1 MKKYLFLLA
10 NLILAN
16 FLSAQDTI
24 PFKDPCFLYPLR
36 GGIYDFGPQQSTGLR
51 TFRYPPEYIHNKY
64 YIEHIVHSKD
74 GNGVEV
80 YGFAIT
86 SDSTL
91 PAELTVVLYRE
102 PIYRRGVLPIDSL
115 NCSDAF
121 YHKQMFYNYRWSNV
135 GYDSP
140 DTTTHSATAPCHI
153 YLFNSPVSVPDTFF
167 YKTTAKD
174 QPFSLR
180 ELSCYMDSS
189 YQTENSQ
196 GLPRGNGW
204 GGYSHYYPEGY
215 NQSGGYAFSTWGGI
229 FPILSLPCP
238 PASRPEIVE
247 SQQGSVRFA
256 WWEGDTNLYRI
267 AIHSYPDSTLLFL
280 SDTLT
285 DSTFH
290 LTDSLMA
297 HMGLPEG
304 RYYIRLQ
311 RACNYMDS
319 PFDTLLWSPWS
330 YARMFYYAPAP
341 VVIDNPD
348 LHAPLFSLSPNPAT
362 NTVTVECFGD
372 TEGDKWLQIL
382 DLEGREVYTQAFKQS
397 RNQTI
402 TIDVSTLA
410 PGVYLLRLHTP
421 QGSASKKLIIH

>member
-1 MKKYLFLLA
+1 MKKYLFLLVC
-10 NLILAN
+10 LMLAN

-24 PFKDPCFLYPLR
+24 PFLDPCFCYPFA
-36 GGIYDFGPQQSTGLR
+36 GGRQPADRSTGLR
-51 TFRYPPEYIHNKY
+51 TFSYPPEYIHNRY
-64 YIEHIVHSKD
+64 YIEHHVHSKD
-74 GNGVEV
+74 GGSVPV
-80 YGFAIT
+80 YGIAIT

-91 PAELTVVLYRE
+91 PAELTVGLYWE
-102 PIYRRGVLPIDSL
+102 PIYFWELPQPIDSL
-115 NCSDAF
+115 NCSDNF
-121 YHKQMFYNYRWSNV
+121 YHKKMFYKYQWSNKFYESV
-135 GYDSP
+135 
-140 DTTTHSATAPCHI
+140 DTTTYNATAPCHI
-153 YLFNSPVSVPDTFF
+153 YLFNYPVLVPDTFF
-167 YKTTAKD
+167 YKTTAIE

-180 ELSCYMDSS
+180 ELSCYKDSS
-189 YQTENSQ
+189 YRTECA
-196 GLPRGNGW
+196 NGF
-204 GGYSHYYPEGY
+204 
-215 NQSGGYAFSTWGGI
+215 GGYAHCEYEEYGRLGGFAFYTWGGI

-297 HMGLPEG
+297 HIGLPEG

-341 VVIDNPD
+341 VGIDNPD

-362 NTVTVECFGD
+362 NTVTVECFGN
-372 TEGDKWLQIL
+372 TEGEKWLQIL

-402 TIDVSTLA
+402 TLDVSPLT

-421 QGSASKKLIIH
+421 QGSASKKLIIN

>member
-1 MKKYLFLLA
+1 M
-10 NLILAN
+10 LAN

-24 PFKDPCFLYPLR
+24 PFLDPCFCYPFA
-36 GGIYDFGPQQSTGLR
+36 GGRQPAYESTGLR
-51 TFRYPPEYIHNKY
+51 TFSYPPEYIHNKY
-64 YIEHIVHSKD
+64 YIEHHVHSKD
-74 GNGVEV
+74 GGSVPV
-80 YGFAIT
+80 YGIAIT

-91 PAELTVVLYRE
+91 PAELTVGLYWE
-102 PIYRRGVLPIDSL
+102 PIYFREVPRLIDSL
-115 NCSDAF
+115 NCSDNF
-121 YHKQMFYNYRWSNV
+121 YHKKMFYKYNWRNLWNTLDTNT
-135 GYDSP
+135 YD
-140 DTTTHSATAPCHI
+140 TTAPCNI
-153 YLFNSPVSVPDTFF
+153 YLFNYPVLVPDTFF
-167 YKTTAKD
+167 YKTAAKD

-180 ELSCYMDSS
+180 ELSCYKDSS
-189 YQTENSQ
+189 YRTECAN
-196 GLPRGNGW
+196 GN
-204 GGYSHYYPEGY
+204 GGYSHYYYEEY
-215 NQSGGYAFSTWGGI
+215 GGHFGGFAFYTWGGI

-290 LTDSLMA
+290 LTDSLMSQI
-297 HMGLPEG
+297 GLPEG

-341 VVIDNPD
+341 VGIDNPD

-372 TEGDKWLQIL
+372 TEGEKWLQIL

-397 RNQTI
+397 RTQTI
-402 TIDVSTLA
+402 TLDVSPLT

>member
-1 MKKYLFLLA
+1 MAHIYFED
-10 NLILAN
+10 N
-16 FLSAQDTI
+16 D
-24 PFKDPCFLYPLR
+24 R
-36 GGIYDFGPQQSTGLR
+36 VGGIQL
-51 TFRYPPEYIHNKY
+51 
-64 YIEHIVHSKD
+64 
-74 GNGVEV
+74 
-80 YGFAIT
+80 
-86 SDSTL
+86 
-91 PAELTVVLYRE
+91 
-102 PIYRRGVLPIDSL
+102 
-115 NCSDAF
+115 
-121 YHKQMFYNYRWSNV
+121 
-135 GYDSP
+135 
-140 DTTTHSATAPCHI
+140 
-153 YLFNSPVSVPDTFF
+153 
-167 YKTTAKD
+167 
-174 QPFSLR
+174 
-180 ELSCYMDSS
+180 
-189 YQTENSQ
+189 
-196 GLPRGNGW
+196 
-204 GGYSHYYPEGY
+204 
-215 NQSGGYAFSTWGGI
+215 STWGGI

-297 HMGLPEG
+297 HIGLPEG

-341 VVIDNPD
+341 VGIDNPD

-362 NTVTVECFGD
+362 NTVTVECFGN
-372 TEGDKWLQIL
+372 TEGEKWLQIL

-402 TIDVSTLA
+402 TLDVSPLT